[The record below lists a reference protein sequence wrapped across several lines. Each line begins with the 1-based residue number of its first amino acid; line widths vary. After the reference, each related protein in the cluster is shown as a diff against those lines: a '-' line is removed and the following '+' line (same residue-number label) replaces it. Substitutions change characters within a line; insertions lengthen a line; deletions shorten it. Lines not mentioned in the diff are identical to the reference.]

1 MIVRE
6 GPMHETLRRTLRPLR
21 LAALASLLLGMLAM
35 FGSATLGVAAP
46 RVVVLPTT
54 GVVDNVMAGYLRE
67 SIGRAH
73 RDGTAAV
80 IIRLDTPGGSLD
92 STREIVAT
100 LLEAPLPVIT
110 WVAPAGSR
118 AASAGTFITLA
129 SNVAVMAPGTNIGA
143 ASPVG
148 GQGEDIGGTLG
159 EKVMN
164 DAVASITAIA
174 NARGRNVENA
184 VRTVKEAASFD
195 VDAAIT
201 AGLVDGKADSIEAV
215 MAFAN
220 GRTVQVAGGPVVLD
234 LSGAV
239 TDEITMNPLQAF
251 LHLLTDPN
259 IAFILFTVGFYGL
272 LYEVI
277 NPNFTTGVIGAIA
290 IILAFIGFGSLPLN
304 VGGLLLVGLAI
315 LLFVLELTVT
325 SHGLLTV
332 AGLVCFVLGAGALY
346 TEPGPDAPAVEVAWP
361 VIGAMTVL
369 TAAFMALVLLAAVRT
384 QRLAP
389 LAIGLGGGSGGMLP
403 SGTHA
408 EVRRPLE
415 PLGSVYAAG
424 EEWTARST
432 DDRLLERGTPVRIV
446 RQDGLTLIVEPV
458 EPSGSPT

>member
-1 MIVRE
+1 MQHTVRR
-6 GPMHETLRRTLRPLR
+6 MLRPLR
-21 LAALASLLLGMLAM
+21 VLALASLLLGALTML
-35 FGSATLGVAAP
+35 GSSVLAATP

-67 SIGRAH
+67 SIGRAA
-73 RDGTAAV
+73 RDGASAV
-80 IIRLDTPGGSLD
+80 VIRLDTPGGSLE
-92 STREIVAT
+92 STRVIVTA
-100 LLEAPLPVIT
+100 LLETPLPVIV

-129 SNVAVMAPGTNIGA
+129 ANVAVMAQATNIGA

-174 NARGRNVENA
+174 TARGRNVENA
-184 VRTVKEAASFD
+184 VRTVREAASFD
-195 VDAAIT
+195 VDAAIG
-201 AGLVDGKADSIEAV
+201 AGLVDGKADTLEAV
-215 MAFAN
+215 LAFAH
-220 GRTVQVAGGPVVLD
+220 GRTVQVQGQPVTLELAG
-234 LSGAV
+234 AT
-239 TDEITMNPLQAF
+239 TDEVSLNFLQAF

-277 NPNFTTGVIGAIA
+277 NPNFTTGVIGAVS

-304 VGGLLLVGLAI
+304 VGGLLLVGVAI

-332 AGLVCFVLGAGALY
+332 AGLICFVLGAGALY
-346 TEPGPDAPAVEVAWP
+346 TEPGPNAPDVSVAWP
-361 VIGAMTVL
+361 VIGVMTVL
-369 TAAFMALVLLAAVRT
+369 TAAFMTLVVIAAFRT
-384 QRLAP
+384 QRMVSVP
-389 LAIGLGGGSGGMLP
+389 MGLGGGSGGMLR

-415 PLGSVYAAG
+415 PTGSVYAAG
-424 EEWTARST
+424 EEWTARSA
-432 DDRLLERGTPVRIV
+432 DDRPLERGTPVRVV
-446 RQDGLTLIVEPV
+446 RQDGLTLVVEPV
-458 EPSGSPT
+458 EPAGSPA